1 MPALWKSVMISTYVQ
16 SWFLEAEYTLRRIL
30 QMHVGATNTPTEQKS
45 VSILEMISKRN
56 EGQSCYMTNL
66 YVRLCITLLLPIFH
80 WRMHG
85 SRSRWSFHLLNTD
98 LLSAYYV
105 PGTVLNKHWGHN
117 RDKQHKDS
125 GSVASTAEDL
135 HKKYNRAEGNTCEG
149 RAHSSPGAR
158 KVLWEKWAAEKWRMN
173 RS

>member
-1 MPALWKSVMISTYVQ
+1 MYSPGSWRHNILSRESYKCMFVPQIQLQDKNLWA
-16 SWFLEAEYTLRRIL
+16 SWQWYPR
-30 QMHVGATNTPTEQKS
+30 
-45 VSILEMISKRN
+45 EM

-66 YVRLCITLLLPIFH
+66 HVRLCITFLLPIFH

-85 SRSRWSFHLLNTD
+85 SRSRWSLHLLNTD

-105 PGTVLNKHWGHN
+105 LGTVLNKHWGHS

-135 HKKYNRAEGNTCEG
+135 HKKYNGAEGNTCEG

-158 KVLWEKWAAEKWRMN
+158 KVLWEKWAAEKWRKVEDE
-173 RS
+173 